1 MQAELKYAM
10 QQSQDLARARQSIE
24 AMIGGKIES
33 PTKETKSGSEKS
45 SRPSPTK
52 SKTDLRAHFSEP
64 PAPPPSAPLPE
75 KPDVA
80 RALADPLI
88 QPLLRRSDTAKPPSA
103 DSSPTRRDHSSDIL
117 RLCEELKMAKGQ
129 LSNQS
134 ERMKTLEDELAQ
146 ERTARESAEERAQR
160 LEQGERKDSSRDIE
174 SEETSQSMA
183 TGDEV
188 VPDQSAADLQIQLDR
203 LRATMDDMK
212 QQMESYR
219 QRADKA
225 EAERDEAKQSLA
237 EMIEQKRKENSERTA
252 VRTPSRSRKTTPKSS
267 PESDTKTGELN
278 GHAVSPTPLSPT
290 SDILLE
296 RAGVEEGQPI
306 TPEQAKILTQF
317 LTKEILNAS
326 DGGESALV
334 YHGRPLA
341 SAAAVLFVG
350 VLMMSWMNGWTKIE
364 R

>member
-1 MQAELKYAM
+1 M
-10 QQSQDLARARQSIE
+10 QQSQDLARARQNIE
-24 AMIGGKIES
+24 AMLGGKVES
-33 PTKETKSGSEKS
+33 PTKEKAGSEKS

-52 SKTDLRAHFSEP
+52 SKTDLKAHFSEP

-88 QPLLRRSDTAKPPSA
+88 QPLLRRTDTAKPTSA

-117 RLCEELKMAKGQ
+117 RLCEELKIAKGE
-129 LSNQS
+129 LSTKS
-134 ERMKTLEDELAQ
+134 ERVKSLEDELAQ

-160 LEQGERKDSSRDIE
+160 LEQGERKDSSRDLGA
-174 SEETSQSMA
+174 SLAAETNEA
-183 TGDEV
+183 GHKID
-188 VPDQSAADLQIQLDR
+188 PDQSATDLQIQLDR
-203 LRATMDDMK
+203 LRTTMDEMK
-212 QQMESYR
+212 QQMETYR
-219 QRADKA
+219 QRAEIA
-225 EAERDEAKQSLA
+225 ETERDEARQSLS
-237 EMIEQKRKENSERTA
+237 EMIEQKRKENAEQTA
-252 VRTPSRSRKTTPKSS
+252 VRTPSRSRRSTPRSS
-267 PESDTKTGELN
+267 PQSEGKAVELN

-326 DGGESALV
+326 ADAESALV

-341 SAAAVLFVG
+341 SAAAVVFVG
-350 VLMMSWMNGWTKIE
+350 VLIMSWMNGWTKIE

>member
-1 MQAELKYAM
+1 M
-10 QQSQDLARARQSIE
+10 QQSQDLARARQSID
-24 AMIGGKIES
+24 AMLGGKIES

-45 SRPSPTK
+45 SRPSPVK
-52 SKTDLRAHFSEP
+52 SKTDLKAHFFEP

-80 RALADPLI
+80 RALADPII
-88 QPLLRRSDTAKPPSA
+88 QPLLRRSDTAKPTSA

-117 RLCEELKMAKGQ
+117 RLCEELKMAKGE
-129 LSNQS
+129 LSNQNA
-134 ERMKTLEDELAQ
+134 RMKTLEDELAQ

-160 LEQGERKDSSRDIE
+160 LEQGERKDSSRDIGSDE
-174 SEETSQSMA
+174 SSQTSETL
-183 TGDEV
+183 EKV
-188 VPDQSAADLQIQLDR
+188 VPEQSAADLQMQLDR

-225 EAERDEAKQSLA
+225 EAERDEVRQSLQ

-252 VRTPSRSRKTTPKSS
+252 VRTPSRSRKSTPKSS
-267 PESDTKTGELN
+267 PESDGKSVELN

-317 LTKEILNAS
+317 LTKEILNAG
-326 DGGESALV
+326 DTESALV

-350 VLMMSWMNGWTKIE
+350 VLMMSWMNGWTKVE